1 MTSPERKESTEVIV
15 TSGLGVSDQSL
26 SYASWLLHYMAEN
39 LEYYLESRGDSAYS
53 EEYYANTSL
62 V

>member
-1 MTSPERKESTEVIV
+1 MTSPVRKESTEVIV

-26 SYASWLLHYMAEN
+26 SYASWLLHYMADN
-39 LEYYLESRGDSAYS
+39 LEYYVDSGA
-53 EEYYANTSL
+53 YYANTSL

>member
-1 MTSPERKESTEVIV
+1 MTSPARSDSTEV
-15 TSGLGVSDQSL
+15 TAPSGLGVSDQSL

-39 LEYYLESRGDSAYS
+39 LEYYLDSAYS
-53 EEYYANTSL
+53 EEYYDNTTL

>member
-1 MTSPERKESTEVIV
+1 MTSPVRKESTEVIV

-39 LEYYLESRGDSAYS
+39 LEYYLDSAYS
-53 EEYYANTSL
+53 EEYYANTTL

>member
-39 LEYYLESRGDSAYS
+39 LEYYLDSAYS
-53 EEYYANTSL
+53 EEYYANTTL